1 VHGRIEDRRSIYG
14 RTEPHPNAFGD
25 PLVRYANRYPRRMTA
40 FAILIAAPGIFF
52 AYQSSQVKL
61 YLDFR
66 VYMMGA
72 SHLTDPRLYLDRT
85 TYILHFPFTYPP
97 PAALF
102 FWPLSV
108 LPFHVATF
116 VWTTAMLISLAAII
130 RVVLRLARQD
140 ASSRGLWALTSLG
153 VAGALYLE
161 PISQNLHFG
170 QVNLVLGAM
179 TLYDVVD
186 RPSRR
191 LPRGLL
197 LGVATAVKLV
207 PGVFILFLL
216 ARRQYRAAL
225 VSALTVVILNVLTL
239 MVNTHASMVYWRT
252 DAINPR
258 HMGGTVYNSNQS
270 LRGALQRLLHHLVNH
285 GLLTVVEVLM
295 LVVGLYLAVAIASKR
310 SELAA
315 ITAVGVTGDL
325 VSPISWSHHLVW
337 FLPLIVWLLLAHDRP
352 RSGPWW
358 AAALALACWFNV
370 IWWPPDI
377 HAEPLHWNWWQ
388 SLVGNTY
395 FFAMALFLVALVV
408 SRPGSVDDHTPSTAS
423 SGTITRYATRRPR
436 GS

>member
-1 VHGRIEDRRSIYG
+1 MKWHVADQPSTYG
-14 RTEPHPNAFGD
+14 RSDPHPNAVGD
-25 PLVRYANRYPRRMTA
+25 PLVRYANVYPRRLTTLA
-40 FAILIAAPGIFF
+40 VLVAAPALFF
-52 AYQSSQVKL
+52 TYLSSQTKL

-116 VWTTAMLISLAAII
+116 IWSSAMLVALASMI
-130 RVVLRLARQD
+130 RVVLRLARED
-140 ASSRGLWALTSLG
+140 LSSHGLWALTSLG

-216 ARRQYRAAL
+216 VRRQYRAAL
-225 VSALTVVILNVLTL
+225 VSALTVIALNVLTL
-239 MVNTHASMVYWRT
+239 ILNAHASMEYWRT
-252 DAINPR
+252 DAVNPR

-270 LRGALQRLLHHLVNH
+270 LRGALQRLVHHLVNH
-285 GLLTVVEVLM
+285 GLLAGLEVAM
-295 LVVGLYLAVAIASKR
+295 LVVGLYVAAVVASKR

-315 ITAVGVTGDL
+315 IASVGVTGDL

-337 FLPLIVWLLLAHDRP
+337 FLPLLVWLLLAHDRP

-358 AAALALACWFNV
+358 AGVLALACWLYV
-370 IWWPPDI
+370 IWWPPDT

-388 SLVGNTY
+388 SIVGNTY
-395 FFAMALFLVALVV
+395 FFAMALFLLALALGRRRVAGDQ
-408 SRPGSVDDHTPSTAS
+408 GSSP
-423 SGTITRYATRRPR
+423 
-436 GS
+436 